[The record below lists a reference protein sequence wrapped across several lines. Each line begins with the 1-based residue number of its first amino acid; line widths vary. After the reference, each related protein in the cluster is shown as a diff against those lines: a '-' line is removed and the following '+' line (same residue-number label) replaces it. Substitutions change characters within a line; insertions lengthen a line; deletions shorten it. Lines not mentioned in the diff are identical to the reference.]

1 MANSEKGFFA
11 RSFSRESK
19 QLTLS
24 SITFGLQM
32 IDKVAN
38 EGQEEDK
45 KATLTITIE
54 VRPPINDF
62 YGLVQVVSIRGFEK
76 HLLLQGH

>member
-1 MANSEKGFFA
+1 
-11 RSFSRESK
+11 
-19 QLTLS
+19 
-24 SITFGLQM
+24 M

-54 VRPPINDF
+54 VRLPINDF